1 MKKRPLGR
9 TDLEISEL
17 ALDTRPFGF
26 SAEETA
32 SFQVLD
38 AYHRL
43 GGRFIQGA
51 GGCPPFGAAS
61 NENTRA
67 EELVGAWLRTR
78 AIRRDDLVLGTRF
91 DFNRPATGGGIAFE
105 NSIRA
110 SCENSLRRLRATH
123 LDLLTCNWNT
133 TLDPIEDVLEAATRL
148 IRAGMVRHIVANG
161 FPLWRVADSIHRSRQ
176 RNHCRFEAV
185 HTDYSS
191 LSPIRFESGVL
202 KMCEAHRLGLIIESS
217 AGGELASALSGT
229 RRAPLNKIAAAW
241 ALRHPQVSSVLITA
255 TSADRLHELIGAT
268 TLALTDTEHQMM
280 NSAASARHRFTE
292 LSIA

>member
-1 MKKRPLGR
+1 MKKRLLGR

-17 ALDTRPFGF
+17 ALDTRPFGY

-51 GGCPPFGAAS
+51 GSCPPFGAAAT
-61 NENTRA
+61 ENTRA
-67 EELVGAWLRTR
+67 EELVGAWLHTR

-91 DFNRPATGGGIAFE
+91 NFNRPATGGGIAFE

-110 SCENSLRRLRATH
+110 SCESSLRRLRVTH
-123 LDLLTCNWNT
+123 LDLFTCNWNT
-133 TLDPIEDVLEAATRL
+133 TLDPLEDVIEAATRL

-161 FPLWRVADSIHRSRQ
+161 FPLWRVVDSIHRSRQ
-176 RNHCRFEAV
+176 RNHSRFEAV
-185 HTDYSS
+185 QADYSS
-191 LSPIRFESGVL
+191 LSQIRFESDAL
-202 KMCEAHRLGLIIESS
+202 RMCETHRLGFIIGSS
-217 AGGELASALSGT
+217 VGGELTSALSGS
-229 RRAPLNKIAAAW
+229 RRAPPSKIATAW

-255 TSADRLHELIGAT
+255 TSAEQLRRLIGAT
-268 TLALTDTEHQMM
+268 TFALTDTEHQMM
-280 NSAASARHRFTE
+280 KSAASARHRFTE